1 MIDCPVL
8 SCPVESCR
16 VLFCSA
22 LSYLLHPTL
31 SYLTITFHTS
41 LSLFLTLHY
50 TSAHTG
56 TLSVLDKWLTQIEN
70 NRNSPENAI
79 YSSGNQELVDY
90 LYQDIGGSKVPR
102 VINSVSSKDLKDFAS
117 LPADSNQ
124 SAQTSSKQNETVE
137 KVISNHNTDI
147 LRCFAIVYER
157 KGTKVYISSLRLS
170 TIMCTFT
177 LAVVSFTSHLIP
189 LHISTDLNYL
199 LKFHCTYCTTVRAA
213 GCKGAHGSQTL
224 YREMDGLHLMQRVT
238 TLQSYMNLNRCVLTY
253 VHLLVHI

>member
-1 MIDCPVL
+1 MGWL
-8 SCPVESCR
+8 SCPIY
-16 VLFCSA
+16 F
-22 LSYLLHPTL
+22 TL
-31 SYLTITFHTS
+31 PLPFTTS
-41 LSLFLTLHY
+41 LCPTPHY
-50 TSAHTG
+50 ATTITG

-70 NRNSPENAI
+70 NGNSPENAI

-117 LPADSNQ
+117 LPADKSQ
-124 SAQTSSKQNETVE
+124 SAQTSSKQNESVE

-157 KGTKVYISSLRLS
+157 KGTKVCLAYLLLHVFRLDVLHCYLSNSIKCFMCAVFSSHSYQTALC
-170 TIMCTFT
+170 TI
-177 LAVVSFTSHLIP
+177 LDIAIDS
-189 LHISTDLNYL
+189 NYL
-199 LKFHCTYCTTVRAA
+199 FSIFNFSNVRTVRAA

-253 VHLLVHI
+253 VHLLVRV